1 MDESWKYP
9 KWKKPVTKSHI
20 FMILFFNEML
30 SIGKSTEKENKISSY
45 PKPGSKREWG
55 IRVSFWH
62 DENIL
67 ELR

>member
-1 MDESWKYP
+1 
-9 KWKKPVTKSHI
+9 
-20 FMILFFNEML
+20 MILFFNEML
-30 SIGKSTEKENKISSY
+30 SIGKSTEKKKIRLVVTQSL
-45 PKPGSKREWG
+45 GLNREWG

>member
-1 MDESWKYP
+1 
-9 KWKKPVTKSHI
+9 
-20 FMILFFNEML
+20 MILFFNEML

>member
-1 MDESWKYP
+1 
-9 KWKKPVTKSHI
+9 
-20 FMILFFNEML
+20 MILFFNEML

-45 PKPGSKREWG
+45 PKPGSNREWG

>member
-1 MDESWKYP
+1 
-9 KWKKPVTKSHI
+9 
-20 FMILFFNEML
+20 MILFFNEML

-67 ELR
+67 ELNCSDGYSTLNILRITEL